1 MTILFTKIALIFGD
15 FLVKADVDTFD
26 VFCYLFFQHLVTLLL
41 ATVPTRDMIVSV
53 QSLHFK
59 RFLTL
64 YFEIPVLVSSGL
76 YNRRSYN
83 ILVCIDLFSIKSY
96 PNMDAPLEQN
106 PPALH
111 LPRYVGSINVNA
123 SALFVVG
130 SVSKQVQGR

>member
-1 MTILFTKIALIFGD
+1 MF
-15 FLVKADVDTFD
+15 
-26 VFCYLFFQHLVTLLL
+26 FCYLFFQHLVTLLL

-111 LPRYVGSINVNA
+111 LPRYVGKRLCIICRGLRKQT
-123 SALFVVG
+123 SARTLK
-130 SVSKQVQGR
+130 SMHKNQT